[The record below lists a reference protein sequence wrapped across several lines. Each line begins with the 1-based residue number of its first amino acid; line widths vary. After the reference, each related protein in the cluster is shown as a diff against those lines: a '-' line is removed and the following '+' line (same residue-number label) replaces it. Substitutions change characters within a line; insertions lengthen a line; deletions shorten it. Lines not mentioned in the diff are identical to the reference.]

1 MVWLFVFGLGVWCA
15 IQQHRISTLSD
26 KLDEFRTDVV
36 RALRSQ
42 AGVQASSQSGAGSAV
57 PASDS
62 PESVSADTVSSPME
76 TLLLRPVVPVVEPA
90 ARLEPPVMA
99 PILSSPPPQQQQQQP
114 AAPPPVAPS
123 LSDWLSRNGL
133 AWIGGGTL
141 ALGGL
146 MLVAYAA
153 QHGVF
158 TPALRIASAVVLGF
172 AALGVGERLRRL
184 KAEPGRNP
192 TLVAALTTAAGAAIL
207 YAAIWAAYVLYGFI
221 PAAGAGAL
229 LAITSLSL
237 LALALLHGE
246 ALGLLAIVA
255 AYAVPVVS
263 GGRWDGAALDAYVLL
278 ILATGLAT
286 TGLRQWA
293 RTGALALIGAG
304 LWAVGRLSVGDGAGV
319 MAIAIAAPAIALA
332 AMHQARLRPDLAS
345 ATAMLDIRQL
355 PIAAVVGSSVIA
367 TLLWP
372 HGVKLIS
379 PIYAGV
385 CIAALAAVSATGL
398 RLRLSP
404 PYLLAAPAAAA
415 VLAAT
420 LCSFPMSSFATAN
433 TDDLAWLL
441 VAIAAV
447 ALAGFAGARTSPAG
461 LIGAGGAALG
471 LTLSSRA
478 LAAHWPGW
486 DLEVDLAFAGLFAV
500 GALALAQRASAPST
514 DLTLAAWIAAAAEAC
529 GLAIHAGVDP
539 RLAPTAYGVLAILL
553 AAFSL
558 RLRWRGFAE
567 TAAVAC
573 LASFAALLGPAEA
586 GAAFTGGASWIV
598 LAAVALGAALAQLGA
613 WRLLIAART
622 APGAADAA
630 STMAILSALLGAF
643 LVLQR
648 LTVPGL
654 GVPAVL
660 DGFTTASLR
669 TILILAAG
677 LTLALRGAATPF
689 GRWRAPVF
697 LAVGALHG
705 LGWEALILHPWWGL
719 SSPVAGPPVLDGI
732 MLGLL
737 VPGLM
742 LAFGASRFTQA
753 QRPLIGA
760 ALACALTFVAVWM
773 VTEVRR
779 LFHGPNLTIGLFGYA
794 EVAAYGLALLAL
806 VVGLDIARRRLAR
819 LADTSSL
826 LDIVLALTWASL
838 AFALAVFG
846 LWASPWWG
854 PLTGP
859 LRAPGLL
866 LLLYVLACA
875 GAGFIARVARRDG
888 RQALARM
895 AVAVTGAQAF
905 ALITLI
911 VRYAFHGSAM
921 RAPLREA
928 SLETWTYSAVW
939 ALYGFAVLALGASR
953 RDLMLR
959 GLGLTL
965 LLATTAKV
973 FLFDM
978 ARLEGVVRAASF
990 LALGIVLL
998 AAAVAARRLGAAKP
1012 EDQAVSM

>member
-1 MVWLFVFGLGVWCA
+1 MGPA
-15 IQQHRISTLSD
+15 I
-26 KLDEFRTDVV
+26 
-36 RALRSQ
+36 
-42 AGVQASSQSGAGSAV
+42 
-57 PASDS
+57 
-62 PESVSADTVSSPME
+62 
-76 TLLLRPVVPVVEPA
+76 
-90 ARLEPPVMA
+90 
-99 PILSSPPPQQQQQQP
+99 
-114 AAPPPVAPS
+114 
-123 LSDWLSRNGL
+123 SDWLSRNGL

-153 QHGVF
+153 EHGVF
-158 TPALRIASAVVLGF
+158 TPALRIASAVAVGF

-184 KAEPGRNP
+184 KVDPGQRP

-221 PAAGAGAL
+221 PAAGAGGL
-229 LAITSLSL
+229 LAITSLGL

-255 AYAVPVVS
+255 GYAVPVVS

-286 TGLRQWA
+286 TGLKPWV

-304 LWAVGRLSVGDGAGV
+304 LWAIGRLSAGDGAGV
-319 MAIAIAAPAIALA
+319 MVIAIAAPVIALA
-332 AMHQARLRPDLAS
+332 AMHQARRRGS
-345 ATAMLDIRQL
+345 ALDPETSGIRQL

-372 HGVKLIS
+372 HSVQLMS
-379 PIYAGV
+379 PVYAGV

-398 RLRLSP
+398 RLRLAP
-404 PYLLAAPAAAA
+404 AYLLAAPAVAA
-415 VLAAT
+415 VLSAT
-420 LCSFPMSSFATAN
+420 MCSFATSRFAMAN
-433 TDDLAWLL
+433 AYDLAWLL
-441 VAIAAV
+441 GGLAAV
-447 ALAGFAGARTSPAG
+447 ALAGFAGARSSPAG

-486 DLEVDLAFAGLFAV
+486 NLEVDLAFAGLFAV
-500 GALALAQRASAPST
+500 GALALAKRASAPSA

-539 RLAPTAYGVLAILL
+539 RLAPTAYGVLAIVL
-553 AAFSL
+553 AALSL

-567 TAAVAC
+567 TAAIAC

-586 GAAFTGGASWIV
+586 GAAFTGSASWIV
-598 LAAVALGAALAQLGA
+598 VAAIALGAVLAQLSA

-622 APGAADAA
+622 TAGAADAA
-630 STMAILSALLGAF
+630 STMAILSALLGSF

-648 LTVPGL
+648 LTIPGL
-654 GVPAVL
+654 GAPPIL

-677 LTLALRGAATPF
+677 VTLALRGAATSF

-697 LAVGALHG
+697 LAAGALHG
-705 LGWEALILHPWWGL
+705 LLCEALILHPWWGL
-719 SSPVAGPPVLDGI
+719 SSPVAGPPILDGV

-742 LAFGASRFTQA
+742 LAYGASRFTKA
-753 QRPLIGA
+753 QRPGVGA
-760 ALACALTFVAVWM
+760 ALACALTFIAVWM
-773 VTEVRR
+773 ATEVRR
-779 LFHGPNLTIGLFGYA
+779 LFHGPNLTVGPFGYT
-794 EVAAYGLALLAL
+794 EVAAYGLTLMAL
-806 VVGLDIARRRLAR
+806 VVGLDIGRRRLAR
-819 LADTSSL
+819 LTDESSL
-826 LDIVLALTWASL
+826 LDLGLALTWAAL

-866 LLLYVLACA
+866 LVLYILACA
-875 GAGFIARVARRDG
+875 GAGFIARRARREG
-888 RQALARM
+888 RQALART
-895 AVAVTGAQAF
+895 AVAVKGAEVF
-905 ALITLI
+905 ALITLV

-990 LALGIVLL
+990 LALGAVLL
-998 AAAVAARRLGAAKP
+998 AAALAARRLGAAKP
-1012 EDQAVSM
+1012 QDHAVSN

>member
-1 MVWLFVFGLGVWCA
+1 
-15 IQQHRISTLSD
+15 
-26 KLDEFRTDVV
+26 
-36 RALRSQ
+36 
-42 AGVQASSQSGAGSAV
+42 
-57 PASDS
+57 
-62 PESVSADTVSSPME
+62 
-76 TLLLRPVVPVVEPA
+76 
-90 ARLEPPVMA
+90 MA
-99 PILSSPPPQQQQQQP
+99 PILSPPRQPTPPQ
-114 AAPPPVAPS
+114 PPVGPAI
-123 LSDWLSRNGL
+123 SDWLTRNGL

-158 TPALRIASAVVLGF
+158 TPALRIASAVALGV

-184 KAEPGRNP
+184 KADPGRRP
-192 TLVAALTTAAGAAIL
+192 TLVAALTTAAGAAIF
-207 YAAIWAAYVLYGFI
+207 YAAIWAAYVLYRFI
-221 PAAGAGAL
+221 PAPAAAGL
-229 LAITSLSL
+229 LAITSLGL

-286 TGLRQWA
+286 TGLKPWA

-304 LWAVGRLSVGDGAGV
+304 LWALGRMAEGDGAGV
-319 MAIAIAAPAIALA
+319 MLIAVAAPAFALA
-332 AMHQARLRPDLAS
+332 AAFQVRRRGLGSKAAG
-345 ATAMLDIRQL
+345 TLDIRQL
-355 PIAAVVGSSVIA
+355 PIAALVGSSAIA

-372 HGVKLIS
+372 HSAKLIS
-379 PIYAGV
+379 PVYAGI
-385 CIAALAAVSATGL
+385 CIAALAAAAATGL
-398 RLRLSP
+398 KMRLSP
-404 PYLLAAPAAAA
+404 PYLLAAPAAPA
-415 VLAAT
+415 VLVAT
-420 LCSFPMSSFATAN
+420 LCSFATPHLVTPDAR
-433 TDDLAWLL
+433 DLAWML

-447 ALAGFAGARTSPAG
+447 ATAGFAGAGETPAG
-461 LIGAGGAALG
+461 LIGAGGSALA
-471 LTLSSRA
+471 LTLASRA
-478 LAAHWPGW
+478 LAARWPVW
-486 DLEVDLAFAGLFAV
+486 DGVVDLAFAGLFAV
-500 GALALAQRASAPST
+500 GALALAKRASAPST
-514 DLTLAAWIAAAAEAC
+514 DLTVAAWIAAAAEAC

-539 RLAPTAYGVLAILL
+539 RLAPTAYGILAILL
-553 AAFSL
+553 AALSL

-567 TAAVAC
+567 TAAIAC

-586 GAAFTGGASWIV
+586 GAAFTGSASWIV
-598 LAAVALGAALAQLGA
+598 VAAVALGAALAQLGA
-613 WRLLIAART
+613 WRLLSAPQT

-648 LTVPGL
+648 FTVPSVGA
-654 GVPAVL
+654 PAML
-660 DGFTTASLR
+660 DGFMTASLR

-677 LTLALRGAATPF
+677 ATLALRGAATTF

-705 LGWEALILHPWWGL
+705 LVCEALILHPWWGL
-719 SSPVAGPPVLDGI
+719 SSAVAGPPVLDGI

-737 VPGLM
+737 IPGLM

-753 QRPLIGA
+753 QRPLVGA
-760 ALACALTFVAVWM
+760 ALAGALAFGAVWM

-779 LFHGPNLTIGLFGYA
+779 LFHGPNLTVGPFGYA
-794 EVAAYGLALLAL
+794 EVAAYGLALMAL
-806 VVGLDIARRRLAR
+806 GVGLDIGRSRLAR
-819 LADTSSL
+819 LADPSSL
-826 LDIVLALTWASL
+826 LDLVLALTWAAL

-854 PLTGP
+854 PLAGP

-866 LLLYVLACA
+866 LALYILACA
-875 GAGFIARVARRDG
+875 GSGFIARRARRDG
-888 RQALARM
+888 RQALARV
-895 AVAVTGAQAF
+895 AVAVTGAEVF

-990 LALGIVLL
+990 LALGAVLL
-998 AAAVAARRLGAAKP
+998 AAALAARRLGAARP
-1012 EDQAVSM
+1012 QDQAISS